1 MFLSSIDKK
10 DINLLPISHFP
21 GEIILVDSM
30 KGFNQVISDI
40 KRQHLLGFDT
50 ESRPS
55 FKRGVKNKLALLQ
68 LANSKK
74 AWLLRLNKIGL
85 PDELIEFLE
94 DPEIE
99 KVGVAIRDDLVKL
112 KELKS
117 FRPGGFIELA
127 DYTNRF
133 DIMDNGLRKLAA
145 NILQVKISKSQQLS
159 NWEAE
164 KYSNSQLL
172 YAATDAWAC
181 YRMYRRLKDV
191 EASRN

>member
-10 DINLLPISHFP
+10 DINQLPITHFP
-21 GEIILVDSM
+21 GEIIVVDTM
-30 KGFNQVISDI
+30 VGFNQVISDI
-40 KRQHLLGFDT
+40 KKQHLLGFDT
-50 ESRPS
+50 ESRPA
-55 FKRGVKNKLALLQ
+55 FKKGVKNKLALLQ
-68 LANSKK
+68 LASDKR
-74 AWLLRLNKIGL
+74 AWLFRLNKIGL
-85 PDELIEFLE
+85 PGELVELLE
-94 DPEIE
+94 NQAIH

-127 DYTNRF
+127 DYSNRF
-133 DIMDNGLRKLAA
+133 DIIDNGLRKLAA

-159 NWEAE
+159 NWEAD

-181 YRMYRRLKDV
+181 YRMYKRLKDV
-191 EASRN
+191 EGSKN